1 MSVERILTRPKG
13 VRSVPLLTEPE
24 IGHYPEFREF
34 FHQTFDLDDDPLG
47 KTGLVTVEDRLYEFI
62 FLGRSAE
69 PFPSGVE
76 IAALIQGLEP
86 MDSVQAD
93 IDLWTIM
100 EWLVRGVGEPWTIEM
115 LRKTGDIYRITT
127 EQTREDY

>member
-34 FHQTFDLDDDPLG
+34 FHQTFDLDGDPLG

-62 FLGRSAE
+62 FLGRSEASTLDLIY
-69 PFPSGVE
+69 FCE
-76 IAALIQGLEP
+76 I
-86 MDSVQAD
+86 S
-93 IDLWTIM
+93 
-100 EWLVRGVGEPWTIEM
+100 
-115 LRKTGDIYRITT
+115 
-127 EQTREDY
+127 REGSNLYQINDFGKSEAQFVN